1 MASLAV
7 TPGCPEF
14 FDERLL
20 LMIVGQVTS
29 MKREEIGLN
38 CTLNQSLAL
47 NWFDLKLIS

>member
-7 TPGCPEF
+7 TLGCPEF

-20 LMIVGQVTS
+20 TIVGQVTS

-38 CTLNQSLAL
+38 CTLNQSRAL